1 MCDSER
7 DRLSPRAVE
16 KIKNWVRV
24 CKTEHKSCRWQSEP
38 SLPTRVIDV
47 SPTDMPGGIRL
58 IEGSGRTDDEYV
70 ALSHCWGNM
79 PFNRYD
85 L

>member
-7 DRLSPRAVE
+7 DRLSPTAIE
-16 KIKNWVRV
+16 KVTTWIQI
-24 CKTEHKSCRWQSEP
+24 CKTEHLSCRWQAKP

-47 SPTDMPGGIRL
+47 SPGDMPGSIRL
-58 IEGSGRTDDEYV
+58 IEGTREIDAEYV

-79 PFNRYD
+79 PFNRTD
-85 L
+85 M